1 LAKSVAIHLTT
12 MESVS
17 KTWQEYDRAPVK
29 GVMAGPEGSSQG
41 KIDLGREIHLVFKA
55 VRKAVSK
62 ISDIKSKVPEI

>member
-1 LAKSVAIHLTT
+1 LSKSVAVHLTT

-17 KTWQEYDRAPVK
+17 KTWQEYDLAPIK

-41 KIDLGREIHLVFKA
+41 KIDLGRETHLVFKA

-62 ISDIKSKVPEI
+62 IFDIKCKVSEI